1 MASRMFSRSLT
12 KAPRPFPRASTS
24 SHRCIVGLQV
34 RFNSSTAAASIEST
48 PLPTPV
54 APETALP
61 MKPSRSLP
69 AFSMANKVCL
79 ITGAARGLGNEF
91 CKAFVESGC
100 TDLAIVD
107 LKEDEAQAAADELV
121 RQSCLDSNMDPS
133 DYRIMGIGCDVS
145 SEISVQQAFRRVI
158 DTYGRIDSVVA
169 SAGIVENYSAFD
181 YPFDRIKR
189 LYDINVHGAFFTARE
204 AARHMI
210 PMGGGSIVLVASMSA
225 NIVNIP
231 QPQTPYNAAKA
242 AVKHMAASLAVEW
255 AKKGVRVNCLSPG
268 YMLTKLTRTILAHD
282 TELRKTWESLTPMG
296 RMGEPED
303 LDGAIV
309 FLASDAS
316 RFMTGSE
323 IRVDGGYCII

>member
-1 MASRMFSRSLT
+1 MTSRLFSSSLS
-12 KAPRPFPRASTS
+12 AVSRPLAVARRPPQPVVRA
-24 SHRCIVGLQV
+24 HARW
-34 RFNSSTAAASIEST
+34 EST
-48 PLPTPV
+48 IDSAVAAKAKVHKTLPD
-54 APETALP
+54 
-61 MKPSRSLP
+61 
-69 AFSMANKVCL
+69 FSMANKVCMV
-79 ITGAARGLGNEF
+79 TGAARGLGNEF
-91 CKAFVESGC
+91 CRAFIQSGC
-100 TDLAIVD
+100 TQLAILD
-107 LKEDEAQAAADELV
+107 LKEEEAADAAAELTKAACV
-121 RQSCLDSNMDPS
+121 DSDMVES
-133 DYRIMGIGCDVS
+133 DYSIMGIGCDVS
-145 SEISVQQAFRRVI
+145 SELSVQQAFRRVM
-158 DTYGRIDSVVA
+158 DSYGRIDSVVA

-204 AARHMI
+204 AARNMI
-210 PMGGGSIVLVASMSA
+210 PQGGGSIVLVGSMSA

-282 TELRKTWESLTPMG
+282 QELKKTWESLTPMG

-303 LDGAIV
+303 LAGAII

>member
-1 MASRMFSRSLT
+1 ME
-12 KAPRPFPRASTS
+12 P
-24 SHRCIVGLQV
+24 G
-34 RFNSSTAAASIEST
+34 
-48 PLPTPV
+48 
-54 APETALP
+54 
-61 MKPSRSLP
+61 
-69 AFSMANKVCL
+69 
-79 ITGAARGLGNEF
+79 
-91 CKAFVESGC
+91 
-100 TDLAIVD
+100 
-107 LKEDEAQAAADELV
+107 
-121 RQSCLDSNMDPS
+121 
-133 DYRIMGIGCDVS
+133 DYNVIGIGCDVS
-145 SEISVQQAFRRVI
+145 SELSVQQAFRRVM

-204 AARHMI
+204 AARNMI
-210 PMGGGSIVLVASMSA
+210 PQGGGSITLVASMSA

-268 YMLTKLTRTILAHD
+268 YMLTKLTKTILAHD
-282 TELRKTWESLTPMG
+282 QELKKTWESLTPMG
-296 RMGEPED
+296 RMGDPED
-303 LDGAIV
+303 LAGAVV
-309 FLASDAS
+309 FLSSDAS